1 MLPLTSLGPM
11 AISSGE
17 ARQQILDELAEPIER
32 IGFAAGRLGEAYEAL
47 SVGAAD
53 RLEAEL
59 YMPVQKAFGRGKRAY
74 TQYAERH
81 GLSPRSFAPGQL
93 GVPHD
98 GARGWIAE
106 AVEAAAAAD
115 HMISGLQDS
124 ELAIEFGDPE
134 LRAGLSE
141 TRELLGRLPAA
152 STTFMRSLG
161 R

>member
-1 MLPLTSLGPM
+1 MTNLGRV
-11 AISSGE
+11 AITSGE
-17 ARQQILDELAEPIER
+17 ARQQILDELAEAIEQ

-53 RLEAEL
+53 RMEAEL

-74 TQYAERH
+74 SQYAERS
-81 GLSPRSFAPGQL
+81 GLSSRSFAPPPL

-98 GARGWIAE
+98 GARGWIAQ
-106 AVEAAAAAD
+106 AVEAAASAD
-115 HMISGLQDS
+115 YQISDLQDS
-124 ELAIEFGDPE
+124 EIAIEFGDPE

-141 TRELLGRLPAA
+141 TRALLGKLPGAA
-152 STTFMRSLG
+152 ANFMRSFG

>member
-1 MLPLTSLGPM
+1 MTNLGRVAITS
-11 AISSGE
+11 SE
-17 ARQQILDELAEPIER
+17 ARQQILDELAEAIEQ

-74 TQYAERH
+74 TQYAERS
-81 GLSPRSFAPGQL
+81 GLSAQSFSPPAL

-98 GARGWIAE
+98 GARGWIAQ
-106 AVEAAAAAD
+106 AVEAAASAD
-115 HMISGLQDS
+115 HQISDLQDS

-141 TRELLGRLPAA
+141 TRELLGRLPGAA
-152 STTFMRSLG
+152 TNFMRSLG

>member
-1 MLPLTSLGPM
+1 MTNLGPV
-11 AISSGE
+11 AITSSE
-17 ARQQILDELAEPIER
+17 ARQQILDELAEAIEQ

-74 TQYAERH
+74 TQYADRS
-81 GLSPRSFAPGQL
+81 GLSAHGFSPPPL

-98 GARGWIAE
+98 GARGWIAQ
-106 AVEAAAAAD
+106 AVEAAATAD
-115 HMISGLQDS
+115 HQISDLQDS

-141 TRELLGRLPAA
+141 TRELLGRLPGAA
-152 STTFMRSLG
+152 TNFMRSLG

>member
-1 MLPLTSLGPM
+1 M
-11 AISSGE
+11 AITSGE
-17 ARQQILDELAEPIER
+17 ARQQILDDLAEAVER

-59 YMPVQKAFGRGKRAY
+59 YMPVQKAFGRGKRTY
-74 TQYAERH
+74 TQYAERS
-81 GLSPRSFAPGQL
+81 GLSPRSFAPPPL

-98 GARGWIAE
+98 GARGWIDQ
-106 AVEAAAAAD
+106 AVEAAASAD
-115 HMISGLQDS
+115 FQIADLQDS
-124 ELAIEFGDPE
+124 EIAIEFGDPE

-141 TRELLGRLPAA
+141 TRSLLAQLPGA
-152 STTFMRSLG
+152 STNFLRSLG